1 MTKLNTNQWLAVV
14 LALFA
19 AAYLAM
25 AWQVPTF
32 PLPRPVDSDLFP
44 KVLGAALLLLSI
56 FLFFEKPG
64 AIAGADEIDSDAS
77 RHGPL
82 WLTPWARVIVTA
94 LAIAAYAFLL
104 VPLGFVL
111 ASTLLC
117 VGLTAY
123 YGYRRHGVNLLTSLG
138 VVLALYLTMTRVM
151 DVYLPTGVLPF

>member
-1 MTKLNTNQWLAVV
+1 MTKLNINQWLAVV

-44 KVLGAALLLLSI
+44 KVLGVALLLLAVL
-56 FLFFEKPG
+56 LFFEKPG
-64 AIAGADEIDSDAS
+64 AIAGADEIDKEAPQ
-77 RHGPL
+77 GPL
-82 WLTPWARVIVTA
+82 LLTPWARVVVTS
-94 LAIAAYAFLL
+94 LAIVAYALLL

-123 YGYRRHGVNLLTSLG
+123 YGYRRLTVNIATSLG

>member
-1 MTKLNTNQWLAVV
+1 MTRLNTNQWLALV

-25 AWQVPTF
+25 AWQIPTF

-44 KVLGAALLLLSI
+44 KVLGVTLLLLAGL
-56 FLFFEKPG
+56 LFFEKPVPL
-64 AIAGADEIDSDAS
+64 AGADEIDEEATN
-77 RHGPL
+77 GPL
-82 WLTPWARVIVTA
+82 LFTPWARVVITA
-94 LAIAAYAFLL
+94 VAIAAYAFLL

-117 VGLTAY
+117 TGLTAY
-123 YGYRRHGVNLLTSLG
+123 YGYRRHGINLAASLG

-151 DVYLPTGVLPF
+151 DVYLPTGLLPF

>member
-1 MTKLNTNQWLAVV
+1 MTRLNINQWLALV

-25 AWQVPTF
+25 AWQIPTF
-32 PLPRPVDSDLFP
+32 PLPRPIDSDLFP
-44 KVLGAALLLLSI
+44 KVLGVSLLLLAV
-56 FLFFEKPG
+56 LLYFEKPDV
-64 AIAGADEIDSDAS
+64 IAGSDQIDEEATQ
-77 RHGPL
+77 GPL
-82 WLTPWARVIVTA
+82 LFTPWARVVVTA
-94 LAIAAYAFLL
+94 LAIAVYALLL

-123 YGYRRHGVNLLTSLG
+123 YGYRRHGINLATSLG

>member
-1 MTKLNTNQWLAVV
+1 MTRLNVNQWLALV
-14 LALFA
+14 LALVA

-25 AWQVPTF
+25 AWQIPTF

-44 KVLGAALLLLSI
+44 KVLGVSLLLLATL
-56 FLFFEKPG
+56 LFFEKPS
-64 AIAGADEIDSDAS
+64 AIAGTDDIDHEATN
-77 RHGPL
+77 GPL
-82 WLTPWARVIVTA
+82 LFTPWARVIVTS

-123 YGYRRHGVNLLTSLG
+123 YGYRRHGVNLASSLG

>member
-1 MTKLNTNQWLAVV
+1 MTRLNTNQWLALVFAV
-14 LALFA
+14 LAA
-19 AAYLAM
+19 GYLAM
-25 AWQVPTF
+25 AWQIPTF

-44 KVLGAALLLLSI
+44 KVLGFALMILSV
-56 FLFFEKPG
+56 FLFFEKPTP
-64 AIAGADEIDSDAS
+64 IAGADEIDQEATQ
-77 RHGPL
+77 GPML
-82 WLTPWARVIVTA
+82 FTPWARVIVTS

-123 YGYRRHGVNLLTSLG
+123 YGYRRHGVNLATSLG
-138 VVLALYLTMTRVM
+138 VVLALYLTMTKVM

>member
-1 MTKLNTNQWLAVV
+1 MTRLNVNQWLALV
-14 LALFA
+14 LALVA

-25 AWQVPTF
+25 AWQIPTF

-44 KVLGAALLLLSI
+44 KVLGVSLLLLAAL
-56 FLFFEKPG
+56 LFFEKPS
-64 AIAGADEIDSDAS
+64 AIAGADEIDHEATN
-77 RHGPL
+77 GPL
-82 WLTPWARVIVTA
+82 LFTPWARVIVTS

-123 YGYRRHGVNLLTSLG
+123 YGYRRHGVNLASSLG

>member
-1 MTKLNTNQWLAVV
+1 MTRLNTNQWLALV
-14 LALFA
+14 LALVA

-25 AWQVPTF
+25 AWQIPNF

-44 KVLGAALLLLSI
+44 KVLGVSLLLLSAC
-56 FLFFEKPG
+56 LFFERPG
-64 AIAGADEIDSDAS
+64 PIAGTDQIDHAETQ
-77 RHGPL
+77 GPL
-82 WLTPWARVIVTA
+82 LLTPWARVIVTA
-94 LAIAAYAFLL
+94 IAIAAYAFLL

-123 YGYRRHGVNLLTSLG
+123 YGYRRHGANLATSLG

>member
-1 MTKLNTNQWLAVV
+1 MTRLNTNQWLALVFAV
-14 LALFA
+14 FA
-19 AAYLAM
+19 AGYIAM
-25 AWQVPTF
+25 AWQIPTF

-44 KVLGAALLLLSI
+44 KVLGFALLILSV
-56 FLFFEKPG
+56 FLFFEKPTP
-64 AIAGADEIDSDAS
+64 IAGADEIDHEATQ
-77 RHGPL
+77 GPRL
-82 WLTPWARVIVTA
+82 FTPWARVIVTS

-123 YGYRRHGVNLLTSLG
+123 YGYRRHGVNLATSLG
-138 VVLALYLTMTRVM
+138 VVLALYLTMTKVM

>member
-1 MTKLNTNQWLAVV
+1 MTKLNTNQWLGVI
-14 LALFA
+14 LALVA

-44 KVLGAALLLLSI
+44 KVLGSTLLLLSI
-56 FLFFEKPG
+56 LLFFEKPG
-64 AIAGADEIDSDAS
+64 TIAGADEIDDEAT
-77 RHGPL
+77 RGPL
-82 WLTPWARVIVTA
+82 LLTPWARVVITA
-94 LAIAAYAFLL
+94 IAIAAYALLL

-111 ASTLLC
+111 ASGLLC

-123 YGYRRHGVNLLTSLG
+123 YGYRRHAINVATSLG

>member
-44 KVLGAALLLLSI
+44 KVLGAALLLLAV
-56 FLFFEKPG
+56 FLFFEKPS
-64 AIAGADEIDSDAS
+64 AIAGAEEIDQEAS
-77 RHGPL
+77 HGPL
-82 WLTPWARVIVTA
+82 LLTPWARVIVTS
-94 LAIAAYAFLL
+94 LAIAAYALLL

-123 YGYRRHGVNLLTSLG
+123 YGYRRHTINIATSLG

>member
-44 KVLGAALLLLSI
+44 KVLGAALLLLAV
-56 FLFFEKPG
+56 FLFFEKPS
-64 AIAGADEIDSDAS
+64 AIAGAEEIEQEATQ
-77 RHGPL
+77 GPL
-82 WLTPWARVIVTA
+82 LLTPWARVIVTS
-94 LAIAAYAFLL
+94 LAIAAYALLL

-123 YGYRRHGVNLLTSLG
+123 YGYRRHMINIATSLG

>member
-1 MTKLNTNQWLAVV
+1 MTRLNTNQWLALV
-14 LALFA
+14 LALLA
-19 AAYLAM
+19 VAYIAM
-25 AWQVPTF
+25 AWQIPTF

-44 KVLGAALLLLSI
+44 KVLGVSLLILSA
-56 FLFFEKPG
+56 FLFFEKPTP
-64 AIAGADEIDSDAS
+64 IAGADEIDQEAQQ
-77 RHGPL
+77 GPL
-82 WLTPWARVIVTA
+82 LLTPWARVIVTS

-123 YGYRRHGVNLLTSLG
+123 YGYRRHTVNLATSLG

>member
-1 MTKLNTNQWLAVV
+1 MTRLNVNQWLALV
-14 LALFA
+14 LALVA

-25 AWQVPTF
+25 AWQIPTF

-44 KVLGAALLLLSI
+44 KVLGVSLLLLATL
-56 FLFFEKPG
+56 LFFEKPS
-64 AIAGADEIDSDAS
+64 AIAGTDDIDHEATN
-77 RHGPL
+77 GPL
-82 WLTPWARVIVTA
+82 LFTPWARVIVTS

-123 YGYRRHGVNLLTSLG
+123 YGYRRHGVNLVSSLG

>member
-44 KVLGAALLLLSI
+44 KVLGVVLLLLAA

-64 AIAGADEIDSDAS
+64 AIAGADEIDEEATQ
-77 RHGPL
+77 GPL
-82 WLTPWARVIVTA
+82 LLTPWARVIVTS
-94 LAIAAYAFLL
+94 LAIAAYALLL

-123 YGYRRHGVNLLTSLG
+123 YGYRRLIVNIATSLG